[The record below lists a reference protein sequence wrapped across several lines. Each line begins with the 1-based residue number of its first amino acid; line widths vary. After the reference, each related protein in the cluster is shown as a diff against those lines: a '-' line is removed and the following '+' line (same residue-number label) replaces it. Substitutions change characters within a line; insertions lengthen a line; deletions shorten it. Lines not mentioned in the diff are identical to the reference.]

1 MRELINK
8 VTEYRDILS
17 EGKLSY
23 VELYGRRMDNGIC
36 HWMSQIGDY
45 NEYNAVSSVLNRIEF
60 NGSYICTT
68 PTVFDPYP
76 KKQEKRIKALNF
88 IIKELEK
95 MDKPWYWKIFLRKGY
110 LDLTK

>member
-1 MRELINK
+1 MKKLIAK

-23 VELYGRRMDNGIC
+23 TELYVRR
-36 HWMSQIGDY
+36 
-45 NEYNAVSSVLNRIEF
+45 
-60 NGSYICTT
+60 
-68 PTVFDPYP
+68 
-76 KKQEKRIKALNF
+76 
-88 IIKELEK
+88 

>member
-23 VELYGRRMDNGIC
+23 SELYVRRMDNGIC